1 MPTKISSYLTEL
13 GFKQIAY
20 LGDTLNYN
28 KTTAGEFI
36 VVKENNRL
44 YRYEENSTQP
54 VDNMNVLNTSDG
66 GNTRWI
72 TVGGAATTQTRVS
85 YTFEEKSNTIPL
97 GMTILSKDNILYVN
111 IGNTQILSSEYSLND
126 DRNAIILPQE
136 FDAGVQA
143 EIVIIIGDF
152 TPEQTGLPDQT
163 GHAGEFLTTDGTN
176 PSWADI
182 TIPENVVSAD
192 NYTNAKTWKGTL
204 AEYEALTTYDDN
216 ITYLITD
223 DYTGGSGGTSNY
235 NDLENKPSIN
245 GIVLEG
251 NKTTEDLLI
260 EAGGTSNYNDLE
272 NKPSINGIALEGN
285 KTTEDLLIEA
295 GVSDYTNLINKPSIN
310 SVELIDNVDS
320 KTLNIV
326 PLAIDEY
333 EEINATAIILNPHT
347 KVYHCYTTNSPLNF
361 TVNYTNMPPNFKYYT
376 FELELEVQIGLAG
389 EVTFNFG
396 TFPIIWEIDT
406 PTIDST
412 GIYNLVFKTYDGG
425 EHWIGNLAYFIPAPT
440 NESTFTINFTGT
452 AGTSLNSITNLSF
465 NNLNFSYRIKN
476 QIIPETGTFSVS
488 FKGITGNSYSYTIN
502 STSDTITLNEN
513 SSVEFP
519 VS

>member
-72 TVGGAATTQTRVS
+72 TVGGAATTQTRVR

-152 TPEQTGLPDQT
+152 TPEQTGLPEQT

-260 EAGGTSNYNDLE
+260 EAG
-272 NKPSINGIALEGN
+272 
-285 KTTEDLLIEA
+285 
-295 GVSDYTNLINKPSIN
+295 VSDYTNLINKPSIN

-320 KTLNIV
+320 KSLNIV

-333 EEINATAIILNPHT
+333 EEIIAVKIALNPHT
-347 KVYHCYTTNSPLNF
+347 KIYHCYATNSPLNF
-361 TVNYTNMPPNFKYYT
+361 TVDYTNMLPNFKYYT

-396 TFPIIWEIDT
+396 TFPIIWEIEA

-519 VS
+519 IS

>member
-72 TVGGAATTQTRVS
+72 TVGGAATTQTRVR

-223 DYTGGSGGTSNY
+223 DYTGGGSGGTSNY

-245 GIVLEG
+245 GI
-251 NKTTEDLLI
+251 T
-260 EAGGTSNYNDLE
+260 
-272 NKPSINGIALEGN
+272 LEGN

-347 KVYHCYTTNSPLNF
+347 KIYHCYATNSPLIF
-361 TVNYTNMPPNFKYYT
+361 TVNYTNMLPNFKYYT
-376 FELELEVQIGLAG
+376 FELELEVRIGIAG
-389 EVTFNFG
+389 EIIFNFG
-396 TFPIIWEIDT
+396 TVPVIWEIEA

-440 NESTFTINFTGT
+440 NESTFTINFTGV

-476 QIIPETGTFSVS
+476 QIIPETGTFSVT
-488 FKGITGNSYSYTIN
+488 FKGITGNSYSYSIN

>member
-72 TVGGAATTQTRVS
+72 TVGGAATTQTRVK

-152 TPEQTGLPDQT
+152 TPEQTGLPDQA
-163 GHAGEFLTTDGTN
+163 GHAGEFLTTDGTT

-245 GIVLEG
+245 GI
-251 NKTTEDLLI
+251 T
-260 EAGGTSNYNDLE
+260 
-272 NKPSINGIALEGN
+272 LEGN

-320 KTLNIV
+320 KSLNIV

-333 EEINATAIILNPHT
+333 EEITTVKIALNPHT
-347 KVYHCYTTNSPLNF
+347 KIYHSYVTNSPLNF
-361 TVNYTNMPPNFKYYT
+361 TVDYTNMLPNFKYYT
-376 FELELEVQIGLAG
+376 FELELEVRIGIAG
-389 EVTFNFG
+389 EITFNFG
-396 TFPIIWEIDT
+396 TVPVIWEIDT
-406 PTIDST
+406 PTVDST
-412 GIYNLVFKTYDGG
+412 GIYNFVFKTYDGG
-425 EHWIGNLAYFIPAPT
+425 EHWIGNLAYFIPTPT

-452 AGTSLNSITNLSF
+452 AGTSLNSITTLNF
-465 NNLNFSYRIKN
+465 NNLNFLYRIKN

-488 FKGITGNSYSYTIN
+488 FRGITGNSYVYSIN
-502 STSDTITLNEN
+502 STTNTITLNEN

>member
-72 TVGGAATTQTRVS
+72 TVGGAATTQTRVR

-111 IGNTQILSSEYSLND
+111 IGNTQILSSEYTINE

-152 TPEQTGLPDQT
+152 TPEQTGLPEQT

-204 AEYEALTTYDDN
+204 AEYEALGTYDDN

-223 DYTGGSGGTSNY
+223 DYTGGGSGGTSNY

-245 GIVLEG
+245 GVV
-251 NKTTEDLLI
+251 
-260 EAGGTSNYNDLE
+260 
-272 NKPSINGIALEGN
+272 LEGN

-320 KTLNIV
+320 KSLNIV

-333 EEINATAIILNPHT
+333 EEIIAVKIALNPHT
-347 KVYHCYTTNSPLNF
+347 KIYHCYATNSPLNF
-361 TVNYTNMPPNFKYYT
+361 TVDYTNMLPNFKYYT

-389 EVTFNFG
+389 EITFNFG

-452 AGTSLNSITNLSF
+452 AGTSLESITSLTF

-488 FKGITGNSYSYTIN
+488 FKGITGNSYSYSIN
-502 STSDTITLNEN
+502 STSNTITLNEN

>member
-72 TVGGAATTQTRVS
+72 TVGGAATTQTRVK

-204 AEYEALTTYDDN
+204 AEYEALGTYDDN

-223 DYTGGSGGTSNY
+223 DYTGGGSGGTSNY

-245 GIVLEG
+245 GVTLEG
-251 NKTTEDLLI
+251 NKTT
-260 EAGGTSNYNDLE
+260 
-272 NKPSINGIALEGN
+272 K
-285 KTTEDLLIEA
+285 DLLIEA

-310 SVELIDNVDS
+310 NVELIDNVDS
-320 KTLNIV
+320 KSLNIV

-333 EEINATAIILNPHT
+333 EEIIAVKIALNPHT
-347 KVYHCYTTNSPLNF
+347 KIYHCYATNSPLNF

-389 EVTFNFG
+389 EITFNFG

-452 AGTSLNSITNLSF
+452 AGTSLESITSLTF
-465 NNLNFSYRIKN
+465 NNLNFLYRIKN
-476 QIIPETGTFSVS
+476 QIIPETGIFSVS
-488 FKGITGNSYSYTIN
+488 FKGITGNSYSYSIN
-502 STSDTITLNEN
+502 STSNTITLNEN

-519 VS
+519 VG

>member
-72 TVGGAATTQTRVS
+72 TVGGAATTQTRVR

-111 IGNTQILSSEYSLND
+111 IGNTQILSSEYTINE

-176 PSWADI
+176 PSWANI

-204 AEYEALTTYDDN
+204 AEYEALGTYDDN

-223 DYTGGSGGTSNY
+223 DYTGGGSGGTSNY

-245 GIVLEG
+245 GV
-251 NKTTEDLLI
+251 T
-260 EAGGTSNYNDLE
+260 
-272 NKPSINGIALEGN
+272 LEGN

-310 SVELIDNVDS
+310 NVELIDNIDS
-320 KTLNIV
+320 KDLNIV

-333 EEINATAIILNPHT
+333 EEIIAVKIALNPHT
-347 KVYHCYTTNSPLNF
+347 KIYHCYATTSPLNF
-361 TVNYTNMPPNFKYYT
+361 TVDYTNMLPNFKYYT

-389 EVTFNFG
+389 EITFNFG

-452 AGTSLNSITNLSF
+452 AGTSLNSITTLNF
-465 NNLNFSYRIKN
+465 NNLNFLYRIKN
-476 QIIPETGTFSVS
+476 QIIPVTGTFSVS
-488 FKGITGNSYSYTIN
+488 FKGITGNSYVYSIN
-502 STSDTITLNEN
+502 STTNTITLNEN

>member
-245 GIVLEG
+245 GITLEG

-260 EAGGTSNYNDLE
+260 
-272 NKPSINGIALEGN
+272 KV
-285 KTTEDLLIEA
+285 
-295 GVSDYTNLINKPSIN
+295 GVSDYTSLINKPSIN

-320 KTLNIV
+320 KSLNIV

-333 EEINATAIILNPHT
+333 EEIIATAIILNPHT
-347 KVYHCYTTNSPLNF
+347 KIYHCYATNSPLNF

-425 EHWIGNLAYFIPAPT
+425 EHWIGNLAYYIPAPT

-452 AGTSLNSITNLSF
+452 AGTSLESITSLTF
-465 NNLNFSYRIKN
+465 NNLNFLYRIKN

-488 FKGITGNSYSYTIN
+488 FKGITGNSYSYSIN
-502 STSDTITLNEN
+502 STSNTITLNEN

>member
-72 TVGGAATTQTRVS
+72 TVGGAATTQTRVR

-245 GIVLEG
+245 GIALEG

-272 NKPSINGIALEGN
+272 NKPSIN
-285 KTTEDLLIEA
+285 
-295 GVSDYTNLINKPSIN
+295 

-320 KTLNIV
+320 KSLNIV

-333 EEINATAIILNPHT
+333 EEIIATAIILNPHT
-347 KVYHCYTTNSPLNF
+347 KIYHCYATNSPLNF
-361 TVNYTNMPPNFKYYT
+361 TVNYTNMPLNFKYYT

-452 AGTSLNSITNLSF
+452 AGTSLDSITNLSF

-488 FKGITGNSYSYTIN
+488 FKGITGNSYSYSIN

>member
-72 TVGGAATTQTRVS
+72 TVGGAATTQTRVR

-111 IGNTQILSSEYSLND
+111 IGNTQILSSEYNLND
-126 DRNAIILPQE
+126 NRNAIILPQE

-204 AEYEALTTYDDN
+204 AEYEALGTYDDN

-223 DYTGGSGGTSNY
+223 DYTGGGSGGTSDY

-245 GIVLEG
+245 GI
-251 NKTTEDLLI
+251 T
-260 EAGGTSNYNDLE
+260 
-272 NKPSINGIALEGN
+272 LEGN

-310 SVELIDNVDS
+310 TVELIDNVDS
-320 KTLNIV
+320 KSLNIV

-333 EEINATAIILNPHT
+333 EEIIATAIILNPHT
-347 KVYHCYTTNSPLNF
+347 KIYHCYATNSPLNF

-396 TFPIIWEIDT
+396 TFPIVWEIDT

-476 QIIPETGTFSVS
+476 QVIPETGTFSVS

-502 STSDTITLNEN
+502 STSNTITLNEN

>member
-28 KTTAGEFI
+28 KITAGEFI

-72 TVGGAATTQTRVS
+72 TVGGAATTQTRVR

-204 AEYEALTTYDDN
+204 TEYEALGTYDDN

-223 DYTGGSGGTSNY
+223 DYTGGGSGGTSNY

-260 EAGGTSNYNDLE
+260 EAG
-272 NKPSINGIALEGN
+272 
-285 KTTEDLLIEA
+285 
-295 GVSDYTNLINKPSIN
+295 VSDYTNLINKPSIN
-310 SVELIDNVDS
+310 NVELIDNVDS
-320 KTLNIV
+320 KSLNIV

-333 EEINATAIILNPHT
+333 EEIIAVKIALNPHT
-347 KVYHCYTTNSPLNF
+347 KIYHCYVTNSPLIF
-361 TVNYTNMPPNFKYYT
+361 TVNYTNMLPNFKYYT
-376 FELELEVQIGLAG
+376 FELELEVQIGIAG
-389 EVTFNFG
+389 EITFNFG
-396 TFPIIWEIDT
+396 TVPVIWEIEA

-440 NESTFTINFTGT
+440 NESTFTINFTGA
-452 AGTSLNSITNLSF
+452 AGTSLNSITTLNF
-465 NNLNFSYRIKN
+465 DNLNFLYRIKDRV
-476 QIIPETGTFSVS
+476 IPDTGTFSVVFHGTTS
-488 FKGITGNSYSYTIN
+488 STYSYTIN
-502 STSDTITLNEN
+502 STTNNITLNEN
-513 SSVEFP
+513 SSIEFP

>member
-54 VDNMNVLNTSDG
+54 VDNMNILNTSDG

-72 TVGGAATTQTRVS
+72 TVGGAATTQTRVR

-111 IGNTQILSSEYSLND
+111 IGNTQILSSEYTINE

-204 AEYEALTTYDDN
+204 AEYEALGTYDDN

-223 DYTGGSGGTSNY
+223 DYTGGGSGGTSNY

-245 GIVLEG
+245 GVV
-251 NKTTEDLLI
+251 
-260 EAGGTSNYNDLE
+260 
-272 NKPSINGIALEGN
+272 LEGN

-310 SVELIDNVDS
+310 NVELIDNVDS
-320 KTLNIV
+320 KSLNIV

-333 EEINATAIILNPHT
+333 EEIIAVKIVLNPHT
-347 KVYHCYTTNSPLNF
+347 KIYHCYATNSPLIF
-361 TVNYTNMPPNFKYYT
+361 TVDYTNMPPNFKYYT
-376 FELELEVQIGLAG
+376 FELELEVQIGIAG

-396 TFPIIWEIDT
+396 TVPVIWEIEA

-440 NESTFTINFTGT
+440 NESTFTINFTGV
-452 AGTSLNSITNLSF
+452 AGTSLNSITTLSF
-465 NNLNFSYRIKN
+465 DNLNFLYRIKDRV
-476 QIIPETGTFSVS
+476 IPDTGTFSVV
-488 FKGITGNSYSYTIN
+488 FHGTTGSNYVYAIN
-502 STSDTITLNEN
+502 STSNNITLNEN
-513 SSVEFP
+513 SSIEFP